1 MMNGRGKSDSAI
13 VAGKPTNKAGQPAAE
28 SVEPSAEAE
37 GNASQQS
44 TRRAQDR
51 ESVSQALE
59 RIRQVAR
66 QRKKERFT
74 SLFHHISVELL
85 RVAFFALKRDAAPGV
100 DGLTWRDYE
109 ADLDRKIEDLH
120 ARVHRGAYR
129 ALPSRRHYIPKA
141 DGQQRPLAIA
151 ALEDKIVQKAA
162 CAVLNAIYEEDFLGF
177 SYGFRPKRSQHDAL
191 DALITGIH
199 CTKVNYIFDADLRSF
214 FDSVSQQWLIRFLK
228 HRIND
233 TRMLRLIQKWLKA
246 GVLEEGVLTVSDRGT
261 GQGSVI
267 SPLLANVY
275 LHYVFDLWA
284 ERWRHREAVGNV
296 IIVRYADDLIIG
308 FELDKDARR
317 FQEAMC
323 DRLREFSLSLHP
335 EKTRLI
341 EFGRFAVER
350 RAHRRLG
357 KPETFNFLGFT
368 FICGTSS
375 GGQFQI
381 KRKTRR
387 DRMRAKLKRVKTELK
402 RRRHLPVP
410 EQGRWLA
417 SVVRGHLAYYAV
429 PGNGRA
435 ANAFRVQV
443 SRHWLRALRRRS
455 QRHRLTWERMNRL
468 SARWLPPVRV
478 LHPYPEV
485 RFDVRTQGRSPVR

>member
-85 RVAFFALKRDAAPGV
+85 RVAFFALKRDAAAGV
-100 DGLTWRDYE
+100 DGLTWQDYE

-177 SYGFRPKRSQHDAL
+177 SYGYRPKRSQHDAL

-233 TRMLRLIQKWLKA
+233 TRMLRLIQKWGEITEPWPVPLS
-246 GVLEEGVLTVSDRGT
+246 LTVRTPSSTPPAFTHAFAHSAGARIEKSRPGA
-261 GQGSVI
+261 GRS
-267 SPLLANVY
+267 
-275 LHYVFDLWA
+275 
-284 ERWRHREAVGNV
+284 
-296 IIVRYADDLIIG
+296 G
-308 FELDKDARR
+308 F
-317 FQEAMC
+317 
-323 DRLREFSLSLHP
+323 LRE
-335 EKTRLI
+335 
-341 EFGRFAVER
+341 
-350 RAHRRLG
+350 
-357 KPETFNFLGFT
+357 
-368 FICGTSS
+368 
-375 GGQFQI
+375 
-381 KRKTRR
+381 
-387 DRMRAKLKRVKTELK
+387 
-402 RRRHLPVP
+402 
-410 EQGRWLA
+410 
-417 SVVRGHLAYYAV
+417 
-429 PGNGRA
+429 
-435 ANAFRVQV
+435 QV
-443 SRHWLRALRRRS
+443 SVGKLY
-455 QRHRLTWERMNRL
+455 QRIGAEDFT
-468 SARWLPPVRV
+468 
-478 LHPYPEV
+478 
-485 RFDVRTQGRSPVR
+485 

>member
-28 SVEPSAEAE
+28 SVEPRAEAK

-51 ESVSQALE
+51 ESVAQALT

-100 DGLTWRDYE
+100 DGLTWQDYE

-199 CTKVNYIFDADLRSF
+199 CTKLNYIFDADLRSF

-246 GVLEEGVLTVSDRGT
+246 GILEDGVVTVSDRGT

-267 SPLLANVY
+267 SPLLANIY
-275 LHYVFDLWA
+275 LHYTLDLWA
-284 ERWRHREAVGNV
+284 VHRRRELTGDM
-296 IIVRYADDLIIG
+296 IIVRYADDFIIG
-308 FELDKDARR
+308 FQHEHEARR
-317 FQEAMC
+317 FLDKMRK
-323 DRLREFSLSLHP
+323 RLR
-335 EKTRLI
+335 
-341 EFGRFAVER
+341 GCA
-350 RAHRRLG
+350 
-357 KPETFNFLGFT
+357 
-368 FICGTSS
+368 
-375 GGQFQI
+375 
-381 KRKTRR
+381 
-387 DRMRAKLKRVKTELK
+387 
-402 RRRHLPVP
+402 
-410 EQGRWLA
+410 
-417 SVVRGHLAYYAV
+417 
-429 PGNGRA
+429 
-435 ANAFRVQV
+435 
-443 SRHWLRALRRRS
+443 
-455 QRHRLTWERMNRL
+455 
-468 SARWLPPVRV
+468 
-478 LHPYPEV
+478 
-485 RFDVRTQGRSPVR
+485 

>member
-1 MMNGRGKSDSAI
+1 MMNGGGKSDSAI

-109 ADLDRKIEDLH
+109 ADLDCKIEDLH

-191 DALITGIH
+191 DALVVGITS
-199 CTKVNYIFDADLRSF
+199 TKVNWILEVDVQSF
-214 FDSVSQQWLIRFLK
+214 FDEVSQSWLIRFLE
-228 HRIND
+228 HRITD
-233 TRMLRLIQKWLKA
+233 PRILHLIQKWLKA
-246 GVLEEGVLTVSDRGT
+246 GILEDGVVTVSEKGT

-267 SPLLANVY
+267 SPLLANAY
-275 LHYVFDLWA
+275 LHYSFDLWA
-284 ERWRHREAVGNV
+284 ERWRRREATGDM
-296 IIVRYADDLIIG
+296 IIVRYADDIVVG
-308 FELDKDARR
+308 FEQETDARR
-317 FQEAMC
+317 FWDAMR
-323 DRLREFSLSLHP
+323 DRLQEFSLSLHP
-335 EKTRLI
+335 KKTRLI
-341 EFGRFAVER
+341 EFGRHAANNR
-350 RAHRRLG
+350 KQRGLG
-357 KPETFNFLGFT
+357 KPETFNFLGMS
-368 FICGTSS
+368 FICGKSR
-375 GGQFQI
+375 GGKFLL
-381 KRKTRR
+381 KRRTRR
-387 DRMRAKLKRVKTELK
+387 DRMQAKIKEVAGEL
-402 RRRHLPVP
+402 RRRMHQSIP
-410 EQGRWLA
+410 EQGKWLKQ
-417 SVVRGHLAYYAV
+417 VITGFFNYHAV
-429 PGNGRA
+429 PTNWA
-435 ANAFRVQV
+435 ALGAFRAEITERWRRTL
-443 SRHWLRALRRRS
+443 SRRS
-455 QRHRLTWERMNRL
+455 QKGGLTWARMAKL
-468 SARWLPPVRV
+468 ADDWLPKPRI
-478 LHPYPEV
+478 LHPWPNQRFAV
-485 RFDVRTQGRSPVR
+485 RHPR